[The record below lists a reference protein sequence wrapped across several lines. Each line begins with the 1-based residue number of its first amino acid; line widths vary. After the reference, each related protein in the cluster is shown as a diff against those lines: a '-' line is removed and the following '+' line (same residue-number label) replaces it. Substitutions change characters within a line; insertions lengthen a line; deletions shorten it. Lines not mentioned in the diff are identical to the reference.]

1 MDLVAH
7 LIRKSGDLR
16 SRTLSCWFRK
26 MGISFGYAAALV
38 IDNQKKTALHLASV
52 EVIEWFA
59 ANPEAGFLVLQ
70 SS

>member
-1 MDLVAH
+1 
-7 LIRKSGDLR
+7 
-16 SRTLSCWFRK
+16 
-26 MGISFGYAAALV
+26 MGIPFGYATALV
-38 IDNQKKTALHLASV
+38 IENQKKTALHLASV